1 MAAITQALGYALR
14 ILPPLPRPLGPG
26 RTGPARD
33 LTLSYEDEIKLLRSP
48 RRTPWRWVLLVGG
61 LLLFLWLPTYLGD
74 PGLRV
79 ASLCGIFAIGAIG
92 LNLLTGYTGQI
103 SLGHAFFVGVGAYTA
118 AYFGGQ
124 RGWSMPA
131 YLALAALIG
140 FLVGG
145 VIGPFALRLRGNYLV
160 VVTLGLVFLGEHLWN
175 NWDSVTG
182 GGNGISLGA
191 APMSLGPLDF
201 KAGLELGGETYSFEQ
216 GFFWLV
222 WALVAVG
229 ALLAKNLV
237 RSRAGRALQA
247 IRDRDLSAEVIGVS
261 PARYKVGAFAWS
273 GAYAAVAGALYGLL
287 QQYVS
292 PGEFGL
298 FLSITYVAII
308 IIGGLGTIFGA
319 IVGALFVEGG
329 RSLIE
334 QNSGQ
339 AIFDPLITTRAGEPG
354 IFTIGELN
362 AVLFGLAIVLFLLFE
377 PRGLAAF
384 WFRAKTWFVSWP
396 FSY

>member
-1 MAAITQALGYALR
+1 MAAVTHALTQPFRRG
-14 ILPPLPRPLGPG
+14 
-26 RTGPARD
+26 GPARG
-33 LTLSYEDEIKLLRSP
+33 LALAHADEIKLLRSP
-48 RRTPWRWVLLVGG
+48 RNAPWRWLFIVVAG
-61 LLLFLWLPTYLGD
+61 LLYLGLPTYLGD
-74 PGLRV
+74 AGLRV
-79 ASLCGIFAIGAIG
+79 LALCGIFAIGAIG

-103 SLGHAFFVGVGAYTA
+103 SLGHAFFVGAGAYTA
-118 AYFGGQ
+118 AYFGAEQ
-124 RGWSMPA
+124 GWPMPA
-131 YLALAALIG
+131 YLATAVAVG
-140 FLVGG
+140 FVIGG

-160 VVTLGLVFLGEHLWN
+160 VVTLGLVFVGEHLWN

-182 GGNGISLGA
+182 GGTGISLAA
-191 APMSLGPLDF
+191 APMTLGPLDF
-201 KAGLELGGETYSFEQ
+201 KEGIEVGGEAYTFAQS
-216 GFFWLV
+216 FFWLV

-237 RSRAGRALQA
+237 RSRAGRAMQA

-273 GAYAAVAGALYGLL
+273 SAYAAVAGALYGLL

-292 PGEFGL
+292 PSEFGL

-339 AIFDPLITTRAGEPG
+339 PIFDPLITTRAGEPG

>member
-1 MAAITQALGYALR
+1 MAATAALTALVHPFR
-14 ILPPLPRPLGPG
+14 ARS
-26 RTGPARD
+26 GPASEM
-33 LTLSYEDEIKLLRSP
+33 TLSYADEVKLLRSP
-48 RRTPWRWVLLVGG
+48 RQQPWRWALVVGG
-61 LLLFLWLPTYLGD
+61 ILLFLWLPTYLGD
-74 PGLRV
+74 AGLRV
-79 ASLCGIFAIGAIG
+79 LALCGVYAIGAIG

-103 SLGHAFFVGVGAYTA
+103 SLGHAFFIGVGAYTA
-118 AYFGGQ
+118 AYLGGQ
-124 RGWSMPA
+124 RGWPMPA
-131 YLALAALIG
+131 YMLAAALIG
-140 FLVGG
+140 FVVGG

-160 VVTLGLVFLGEHLWN
+160 VVTLGLVFLGQHLWN

-182 GGNGISLGA
+182 GGTGASLGA
-191 APMSLGPLDF
+191 APMTLGPLDF
-201 KAGLELGGETYSFEQ
+201 KQGIEIGGEAYTFEQ
-216 GFFWLV
+216 SFFWLV
-222 WALVAVG
+222 WALVIVG

-237 RSRAGRALQA
+237 RSRAGRAMQA

-273 GAYAAVAGALYGLL
+273 SAYAAVAGALYGLL

-292 PGEFGL
+292 PGDFGL
-298 FLSITYVAII
+298 FVAITYVAMI
-308 IIGGLGTIFGA
+308 IIGGLGTIFGS
-319 IVGALFVEGG
+319 IVGALFVYGG

-334 QNSGQ
+334 QNSDL
-339 AIFDPLITTRAGEPG
+339 AVFDPLITSRAGESG

-384 WFRAKTWFVSWP
+384 WFRIKTWFLTWP

>member
-1 MAAITQALGYALR
+1 MATVHALTDALR
-14 ILPPLPRPLGPG
+14 PG
-26 RTGPARD
+26 RRGPAPG
-33 LTLSYEDEIKLLRSP
+33 LALSYADEIKLLRSP
-48 RRTPWRWVLLVGG
+48 RRTPWRWLLVVGG

-79 ASLCGIFAIGAIG
+79 LALCGIFALGAIG

-118 AYFGGQ
+118 AYFGSDH
-124 RGWSMPA
+124 GWPMPA
-131 YLALAALIG
+131 YLALAALLG
-140 FLVGG
+140 FVVGG

-182 GGNGISLGA
+182 GGNGTSLGA
-191 APMSLGPLDF
+191 APMTVGPLDF
-201 KAGLELGGETYSFEQ
+201 KQGLELGSEHYTFEQ
-216 GFFWLV
+216 SFFWLV
-222 WALVAVG
+222 WALVIVG

-237 RSRAGRALQA
+237 RSRAGRAMQA

-273 GAYAAVAGALYGLL
+273 SAYAALAGALYGLL

-298 FLSITYVAII
+298 FLAITYVAMI
-308 IIGGLGTIFGA
+308 IIGGLGTIFGS
-319 IVGALFVEGG
+319 IVGALFVWGG

-339 AIFDPLITTRAGEPG
+339 ALFDPLITSRSGEAG

-384 WFRAKTWFVSWP
+384 WFRIKTWFLTWP